1 MASSAIGS
9 YTITGPRGPQ
19 GPQGPTGPSG
29 STGNTGPTGPTGQY
43 GKYIIASSAYSNRI
57 EVDFSDGSTGVVFG
71 DFIGATTEY
80 FLPGASSTSQGL
92 SVISSYSTISGDLQI
107 RGMTATG
114 SLYLT
119 EDANFVYLHTTLSE
133 TPSEL
138 DIANLFNNTL
148 VYLKTPFQISS
159 TNIGV
164 SYDGNYNHGTLVYD
178 EYVGT
183 RGNAKLNASAKINYV
198 GPVFRNQDPIYL
210 NADHAGLFYL
220 NTPIG
225 IAGITGTFRK
235 NETIS
240 LTIVPENENIWH
252 FPPNVIFE
260 EGENY
265 FTCGKSVVNL
275 ISADQGETWFATVA
289 GRGFD
294 VNTGTCK
301 ISDTL
306 GSCCY
311 EGLSGNVNC
320 IDYTTVENC
329 NALYGTF
336 NPLQSC
342 QTSCGLTGIC
352 CSAGLC
358 IENSNP
364 SECASFGGVY
374 YAGVTCGVG
383 SNDPADS
390 NFGNRLC
397 PDGCEPNGQV
407 SCCKDGICLGDNFT
421 RILCEQV
428 LGGVAVQGPCST
440 ARCCEQDIG
449 IGPCCLTTGCEELTK
464 NECVERGGVY
474 YGEGFGCDEIQCEC
488 ITQPE
493 PSGACC
499 NLRDSTCSFIQRSLC
514 DVDSGNFSFTPNVV
528 CESNICGTPPENCP
542 PTTTCPSP
550 TETNCPYGISFAN
563 PQTREI
569 SGNVREIDL
578 QFSSVMSNGIL
589 PVVLYSTIN
598 DIGLDLTEQKGMIFR
613 GGMAVKDVFVPV
625 NTNNIVTTSESL
637 TTGRLC
643 FNLKLEGQNPQN
655 FRLYLL
661 RTSYPR
667 HFSHNYAAYRRFLNA
682 DNTPYSFI
690 DPGNASTAELTTN
703 VTIDEKNIFFNG
715 DYIVV
720 KDGPNANDTSP
731 FLPSTPRLRLELNN
745 PLYGLEAQNKTFPI
759 NRPNS
764 NDLDFNR
771 FYEKFALNTYGMT
784 FTHIAERASFI
795 QANELTDSNLTS
807 VFPTNTWRILGMNN
821 RDSTTPNLPLG
832 ITSSTYKAL
841 KSDFLALPQP
851 DFISTFESLFTKTV
865 LKASYPNISSVL
877 VDNFFQNGPEGVV
890 KAAYHSNYNN
900 RDVGLFTGYFNHGY
914 NNFSVIN
921 APTTTDADSY
931 LNQDTKESVYK
942 SISRKTLRFANQ
954 FLNLNNSAASAF
966 LGLTGTIFTGQP
978 ITVDIADPGYRVV
991 AGDPFT
997 NTPDSIL
1004 ANTYKT
1010 RPFSIIYDSGTV
1022 TRVGNAEDDA
1032 YTALDVVFPNGFNTT
1047 TQIMTQENSAR
1058 KSTIYYSEAINDPY
1072 DGRQGGS
1079 EITTPVGKM
1088 TYIGNG
1094 VFSFCITIPN
1104 LTDYVLRGN
1113 QPIYDNADLNRRRLF
1128 RDGLRMVIFT
1138 DTEPKPNDAGSPT
1151 KVGMKLE
1158 FDCTGNKCRFDL
1170 ADNEC
1175 DLCVAPN
1182 PQNNPC
1188 YIVGTVV
1195 GRRNG
1200 SGQEY
1205 PDPNCAITR
1214 PTPNCVPSCENE
1226 GSCRRCCE
1234 SSGSV
1239 IRYTVIC
1246 DCPDASGCGCKG
1258 TLPKWQNGSCPQGT
1272 VSCTPLSGEPDPE
1285 LRRSIIEAGGV
1296 VEGTGDVFDFYIPFD
1311 PDVNLR
1317 GNIYHYINPNVV
1329 NRSIL
1334 CGTQEQTSCQSPFN
1348 CPNGACVGECLNY
1361 CISDPAN
1368 GYTNQSCK
1376 TAVID
1381 SNLWTDGLPAQLDS
1395 IVTNPASV
1403 PDYIKILETL
1413 RTNNAPTSCLAA
1425 NFMSAQRKKLYIDET
1440 TWICVDVSN
1449 LDPDIINSLED
1460 C

>member
-119 EDANFVYLHTTLSE
+119 EDANFVYLHTTLTE

-252 FPPNVIFE
+252 FPANVIFE

-275 ISADQGETWFATVA
+275 MSADQGETWFATVA

-352 CSAGLC
+352 CSAGIC

-383 SNDPADS
+383 NNDPSDS

-397 PDGCEPNGQV
+397 PDGCEQNGQV

-428 LGGVAVQGPCST
+428 LGGVAVRGPCST

-449 IGPCCLTTGCEELTK
+449 IGPCCLSTGCEELTK

-488 ITQPE
+488 ITPPE
-493 PSGACC
+493 PFGACC
-499 NLRDSTCSFIQRSLC
+499 NLQNFSCSYVQRPFC
-514 DVDSGNFSFTPNVV
+514 DVSSVNFSFTPNVA
-528 CESNICGTPPENCP
+528 CDPNICGTPPENCP
-542 PTTTCPSP
+542 PTVTCSSP
-550 TETNCPYGISFAN
+550 TETNCPYGISFSN

-569 SGNVREIDL
+569 VGGREIDL
-578 QFSSVMSNGIL
+578 EFSSVMSNGIL
-589 PVVLYSTIN
+589 PVALYSTQN
-598 DIGLDLTEQKGMIFR
+598 DAGLPFEEFRGMIFR
-613 GGMAVKDVFVPV
+613 GGMAVKDLFIPKI
-625 NTNNIVTTSESL
+625 TNNISPVSL
-637 TTGRLC
+637 SGTTGRMC

-655 FRLYLL
+655 FRLYIL

-667 HFSHNYAAYRRFLNA
+667 HFSHNYAAYRRFQDSNGTL
-682 DNTPYSFI
+682 YSFI
-690 DPGNASTAELTTN
+690 DPSSINTVELTQN
-703 VTIDEKNIFFNG
+703 VTLDDANTFYNG

-720 KDGPNANDTSP
+720 KTGPNPTDTNP
-731 FLPSTPRLRLELNN
+731 ILPSTQRLRRELNN
-745 PLYGLEAQNKTFPI
+745 PLYGLEAQNKTFPS
-759 NRPNS
+759 NRPNFD
-764 NDLDFNR
+764 DLDTKR
-771 FYEKFALNTYGMT
+771 FYEKFALNTYGTT
-784 FTHIAERASFI
+784 FTHISERGSFVI
-795 QANELTDSNLTS
+795 ANSEGDENITS
-807 VFPTNTWRILGMNN
+807 VFANNTWRIMGMNN
-821 RDSTTPNLPLG
+821 RESIPNLPLG

-841 KSDFLALPQP
+841 KSDLFSQGDLNP
-851 DFISTFESLFTKTV
+851 TVESQFTRTV
-865 LKASYPNISSVL
+865 LKSSYPNIVPVL
-877 VDNFFQNGPEGVV
+877 ADNYFQIGSPEGGIKV
-890 KAAYHSNYNN
+890 AYFSNYNN

-914 NNFSVIN
+914 NVFITRSTPSTN
-921 APTTTDADSY
+921 ADQY
-931 LNQDTKESVYK
+931 LIQNTQESVYK

-954 FLNLNNSAASAF
+954 FLNLNNSAANAF

-978 ITVDIADPGYRVV
+978 ITVDIENPGYRVV
-991 AGDPFT
+991 EADPFSG
-997 NTPDSIL
+997 NPASIL

-1010 RPFSIIYDSGTV
+1010 RPFSIIFDSGTV
-1022 TRVGNAEDDA
+1022 TRVGNATDDA
-1032 YTALDVVFPNGFNTT
+1032 YTSLDVVFPNGFDATN
-1047 TQIMTQENSAR
+1047 QIMNQENSAR
-1058 KSTIYYSEAINDPY
+1058 KTSIYYSEAINDPY
-1072 DGRQGGS
+1072 DGRPFGPGV
-1079 EITTPVGKM
+1079 TTPIGKM
-1088 TYIGNG
+1088 TYVGNG

-1104 LTDYVLRGN
+1104 IDDYLVTGLLTA
-1113 QPIYDNADLNRRRLF
+1113 PDNTDVNRRRF
-1128 RDGLRMVIFT
+1128 IRDTLRMVIFT
-1138 DTEPKPNDAGSPT
+1138 DTEPTANDTGTPT

-1158 FDCTGNKCRFDL
+1158 FDCTGNKCTFDS
-1170 ADNEC
+1170 ADTEC

-1214 PTPNCVPSCENE
+1214 PTPNCVPNCENE
-1226 GSCRRCCE
+1226 QACRRCCE

-1296 VEGTGDVFDFYIPFD
+1296 VEGTGDLFDFYIPFD